1 MRVNI
6 RIATS
11 HATLI
16 VYKLSVQ
23 DIIRE
28 CQAQETVLLENSM
41 YITRNK
47 RKYNNIVLCK
57 QILFA

>member
-28 CQAQETVLLENSM
+28 YQAQETVL
-41 YITRNK
+41 
-47 RKYNNIVLCK
+47 
-57 QILFA
+57 